1 MTVPIRPSK
10 SLHHSAHN
18 SRATNSGSK
27 AMEAKRAR
35 ANAILRTI
43 VTALLLTGGFIFFS
57 INKWSPWLL
66 HDLPVSGLSSTT
78 SMLFSTIPSTPFRVF
93 GPMPSSGIPPL
104 ITDFMEELDAAGTGS
119 AQMSFNFYTQAQQ
132 RTFVQQYCHD
142 SLAQFDALASQY
154 ATQLWKYCVMATQ
167 QGNVYWD
174 SEQVTLTV
182 LWQDLLPNAQSSVAI
197 ALPDDRWHPGF
208 LYLAPS
214 SLPMASTFLRY
225 WTTTSTTD
233 TREPVAPRVTSWTL
247 WQAQCTFGEEVEHAT
262 CPVPYKGHCCQVW
275 SQQEENGRQEAP
287 ILLIR
292 DPWLSKHDREE
303 ATPSTNVPFA
313 FIDRPDEMTD
323 ASLGMDM
330 DHLPFVAT
338 VREYPTGATPA
349 TLLETPNFFDILLMN
364 DCLPSGKECF
374 KCLKTGYDG
383 DQGGDCQL
391 CQAQCP
397 CYCQALC
404 QIRPPPK
411 RLMAEWKVTRPRVSK
426 DPERLIPRII
436 HQTWYE
442 PVTKEK
448 YPNMSRLIES
458 FRQSGWHYEFY
469 DDDRAAQFLQAH
481 FPPAVR
487 EAYDAILPGAFKAD
501 LFRYCVLLIMGGVYA
516 DMDIMLESN
525 LDELIPPSVG
535 FMTPQDTPDM
545 TLGHRHCLW
554 NGFLAA
560 APGHPFLAQTVQNV
574 VNHARNRYTSVDY
587 DDMLCP
593 NPVLAVSHTVV
604 SSLKAASKL
613 WIVNMAEYRATH
625 SLSLLLRVLRS
636 RILCLQRV
644 LVSWGPA
651 STMYFN
657 CIVRQDLNPAILN
670 CFPIIMAKKTTM
682 QTT

>member
-1 MTVPIRPSK
+1 MILLMNKGFPS
-10 SLHHSAHN
+10 
-18 SRATNSGSK
+18 
-27 AMEAKRAR
+27 
-35 ANAILRTI
+35 
-43 VTALLLTGGFIFFS
+43 LLLLQPMTT
-57 INKWSPWLL
+57 
-66 HDLPVSGLSSTT
+66 GLSSTT
-78 SMLFSTIPSTPFRVF
+78 TMLFSTIPSTPFRVF
-93 GPMPSSGIPPL
+93 GPMPRSGVPPL
-104 ITDFMEELDAAGTGS
+104 ITDFIEEGDDANTQQ
-119 AQMSFNFYTQAQQ
+119 QMSFTYYTHAQQ

-142 SLAQFDALASQY
+142 SLAQFDALQSHY
-154 ATQLWKYCVMATQ
+154 ATQLWKYCVLATQ

-174 SEQVTLTV
+174 ADQVVPTV
-182 LWQDLLPNAQSSVAI
+182 LWQDLLQHADTSIAI
-197 ALPDDRWHPGF
+197 ALPDERWHAGF

-225 WTTTSTTD
+225 WGTTTTTD

-247 WQAQCTFGEEVEHAT
+247 WQAQCAFGEEVEHST
-262 CPVPYKGHCCQVW
+262 SCPVPYHGHCCQVW
-275 SQQEENGRQEAP
+275 SPENDAQDAP

-292 DPWLSKHDREE
+292 DPWLSEHDRQE
-303 ATPSTNVPFA
+303 TSSSSTSTANNIPFA
-313 FIDRPDEMTD
+313 FLDRPEEMTD
-323 ASLGMDM
+323 GTLGMDV
-330 DHLPFVAT
+330 DHLPFIAT
-338 VREYPTGATPA
+338 VRAYPTGATPA

-383 DQGGDCQL
+383 EQGGDCQL

-404 QIRPPPK
+404 QVRPPPK
-411 RLMAEWKVTRPRVSK
+411 RLMAEWKVYRPRASR
-426 DPERLIPRII
+426 DPDRLIPRII

-525 LDELIPPSVG
+525 LDELIPSSVG
-535 FMTPQDTPDM
+535 FMTPQDTPGM

-593 NPVLAVSHTVV
+593 DPVLAVSHTVV
-604 SSLKAASKL
+604 RR
-613 WIVNMAEYRATH
+613 MHER
-625 SLSLLLRVLRS
+625 
-636 RILCLQRV
+636 
-644 LVSWGPA
+644 
-651 STMYFN
+651 
-657 CIVRQDLNPAILN
+657 
-670 CFPIIMAKKTTM
+670 
-682 QTT
+682 